1 MITIDDLKALGA
13 DTADGL
19 ARCMNNEEFYIRL
32 VKMAVDDDG
41 FEKLEEAVK
50 AGDLDEGFERA
61 HALKGVLGN
70 VSLTNLYEPVAEMTE
85 ELRAGNDIDYAPY
98 LEKIAA
104 ELAKYR
110 ELVSE

>member
-1 MITIDDLKALGA
+1 MMTIDKLKELGA

-19 ARCMNNEEFYIRL
+19 ARCLNNEEFYMKL
-32 VKMAVDDDG
+32 VGMALQDDG

-50 AGDLDEGFERA
+50 NGDFEEGFERA

-70 VSLTNLYEPVAEMTE
+70 VSLTNLYEPIAEITE
-85 ELRAGNDIDYAPY
+85 ELRARNDIDYAPY
-98 LEKIAA
+98 LEKIAS

-110 ELVSE
+110 ELV